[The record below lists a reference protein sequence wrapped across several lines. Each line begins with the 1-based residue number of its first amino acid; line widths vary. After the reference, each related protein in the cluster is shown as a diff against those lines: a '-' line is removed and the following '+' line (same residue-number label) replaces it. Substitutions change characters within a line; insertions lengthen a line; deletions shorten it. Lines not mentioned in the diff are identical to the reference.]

1 MDKNPSHPR
10 WRLRAALA
18 CAAAALAACAS
29 RGGPPAAR
37 MPSIPTAGQVDLAR
51 FMGDWYVIAHV
62 PTWPERAAFNAVET
76 YALRED
82 GRIAT
87 RFRYRHGGFDAP
99 VSTMHP
105 VGTVRP
111 GTGNAVWDMQF
122 LWPFQAEYVIA
133 ELSPDGQRTLIA
145 RSDRDYAWL
154 MARTPQIAPQDYEQ
168 AMARLQALGYDLEKV
183 RRVPQRWPE
192 SGPDA
197 APQPPAHEAPARE
210 RAR

>member
-1 MDKNPSHPR
+1 MADHMSRRR
-10 WRLRAALA
+10 WRLVAVIA
-18 CAAAALAACAS
+18 CAAAALGACAS
-29 RGGPPAAR
+29 RGGGESVKAP
-37 MPSIPTAGQVDLAR
+37 PSIPTAGAVDLAR

-62 PTWPERAAFNAVET
+62 PTWPERAAFNAVES
-76 YALRED
+76 YSLRED

-99 VSTMHP
+99 VNTMHP

-111 GTGNAVWDMQF
+111 STGNAVWDMQF

-133 ELSPDGQRTLIA
+133 GLSADGQRTIIA

-154 MARTPQIAPQDYEQ
+154 MARTPQISPQAYEE
-168 AMARLQALGYDLEKV
+168 AMASLRALGYDLAKV

-192 SGPDA
+192 
-197 APQPPAHEAPARE
+197 
-210 RAR
+210 

>member
-1 MDKNPSHPR
+1 MSKTFSDRR
-10 WRLRAALA
+10 WRLVALIA
-18 CAAAALAACAS
+18 CAGAALAACANRGSVTPES
-29 RGGPPAAR
+29 RAPV
-37 MPSIPTAGQVDLAR
+37 IPTAGQIDLSR

-62 PTWPERAAFNAVET
+62 PTWPERAAFNAVES
-76 YALRED
+76 YSLRED

-87 RFRYRHGGFDAP
+87 RFRYRHGGFNAP
-99 VSTMHP
+99 VNTMHP

-133 ELSPDGQRTLIA
+133 ELSADGQRTIIA

-154 MARTPQIAPQDYEQ
+154 MARTPQISDQAYQE
-168 AMARLQALGYDLEKV
+168 AMASLRALGYDMDKV

-192 SGPDA
+192 
-197 APQPPAHEAPARE
+197 
-210 RAR
+210 

>member
-1 MDKNPSHPR
+1 MSKTFSDRR
-10 WRLRAALA
+10 WRLVALIA
-18 CAAAALAACAS
+18 CAGAALAACANRGSVTPES
-29 RGGPPAAR
+29 RAPV
-37 MPSIPTAGQVDLAR
+37 IPTAGQIDLSR

-62 PTWPERAAFNAVET
+62 PTWPERAAFNAVES
-76 YALRED
+76 YSLRED

-87 RFRYRHGGFDAP
+87 RFRYRHGGFNAP
-99 VSTMHP
+99 VNTMHP

-133 ELSPDGQRTLIA
+133 ELSADGQRTIVA

-154 MARTPQIAPQDYEQ
+154 MARTPQISDQAYQE
-168 AMARLQALGYDLEKV
+168 AMASLRALGYDMDKV

-192 SGPDA
+192 
-197 APQPPAHEAPARE
+197 
-210 RAR
+210 

>member
-1 MDKNPSHPR
+1 MAKHIGNRR
-10 WRLRAALA
+10 WRLLALIA
-18 CAAAALAACAS
+18 CAGAALAACAN
-29 RGGPPAAR
+29 RGSVAPEAR
-37 MPSIPTAGQVDLAR
+37 APSIPTAGPIDLAR

-62 PTWPERAAFNAVET
+62 PTWPERAAFNAVES
-76 YALRED
+76 YSMRAD

-133 ELSPDGQRTLIA
+133 ELSADGQRTIIA

-154 MARTPQIAPQDYEQ
+154 MARTPQITPQAYDE
-168 AMARLQALGYDLEKV
+168 AMASLRALGYDMDKV

-192 SGPDA
+192 
-197 APQPPAHEAPARE
+197 
-210 RAR
+210 

>member
-1 MDKNPSHPR
+1 MAKSIGNGR
-10 WRLRAALA
+10 WRRMALVA
-18 CAAAALAACAS
+18 CASTVVAACAS
-29 RGGPPAAR
+29 RGSGAPSTPA
-37 MPSIPTAGQVDLAR
+37 PTIPTAAPIDLSR

-62 PTWPERAAFNAVET
+62 PTWPERAAFNAVES
-76 YALRED
+76 YSLRED

-87 RFRYRHGGFDAP
+87 RFRYRHGGFNAT
-99 VSTMHP
+99 VNTMHP

-133 ELSPDGQRTLIA
+133 ELSADGQRTIIA

-154 MARTPQIAPQDYEQ
+154 MARTPQISDQAYEE
-168 AMARLQALGYDLEKV
+168 AMASLRALGYDLDKV

-192 SGPDA
+192 
-197 APQPPAHEAPARE
+197 
-210 RAR
+210 